1 MLVMYPMSGKKGP
14 DMTPKGDCGVQILGV
29 TQQAAPGDCHRLFTL
44 HPAPRHLGLGVS
56 TSTRCQ
62 GRTD

>member
-1 MLVMYPMSGKKGP
+1 MLIMYPMSGKKGP
-14 DMTPKGDCGVQILGV
+14 QMAPKGDCRMQILGV
-29 TQQAAPGDCHRLFTL
+29 TQQAAPGDCHCLFTL
-44 HPAPRHLGLGVS
+44 HAALRHLGLGVS